1 MPEELLSA
9 KERNRVYLAGLV
21 EALKRKQH
29 HRIPDCDLIVHAVA
43 YNEAMDSQT
52 FACIANKALS
62 TVPLGNFR
70 RVYILDDGEGYFV
83 ERIECVVQASIF
95 KESAQ

>member
-1 MPEELLSA
+1 MLSTE
-9 KERNRVYLAGLV
+9 ERNRVYLASLV
-21 EALKRKQH
+21 EALKGKQH

-62 TVPLGNFR
+62 TDPLRNFR
-70 RVYILDDGEGYFV
+70 RVCILDYGEGYIV
-83 ERIECVVQASIF
+83 ERIECIVQASTF